1 MTPPDERA
9 GRDDAPLWTT
19 PTLYLHLTDKIQHV
33 EARLDAKIN
42 ANDHLRQQVQ
52 IAAGHAIDTAM
63 SAAEKAH
70 AIAAAAIERRLV
82 DLNELRGVVT
92 DQQENF
98 MSRTEGDLRLTT
110 MAARISTLESQSQ
123 RSEGKG
129 AGLNTVWLMLVGA
142 AAVIAAALDVLRTL
156 GK

>member
-1 MTPPDERA
+1 MTPTDDCQN
-9 GRDDAPLWTT
+9 RDAPPLWTT
-19 PTLYLHLTDKIQHV
+19 PTLYLHLTEKIQHV

-42 ANDHLRQQVQ
+42 ANDYLRQQVQ
-52 IAAGHAIDTAM
+52 TAAGHAIDTAM

-110 MAARISTLESQSQ
+110 IAARVSTLEGLSQ

-129 AGLNTVWLMLVGA
+129 AGINTVWLVIVGG
-142 AAVIAAALDVLRTL
+142 AAVIAAALDLLRTI
-156 GK
+156 GR